1 MSPSSI
7 KLTIAQ
13 CNAGKDLDLKG
24 CLEMEYRLMMGC
36 MRHLDFEEGLYQ
48 LSLIIYIYIYI
59 YLFLFFII
67 V

>member
-13 CNAGKDLDLKG
+13 CNVGKDLDLKG

-36 MRHLDFEEGLYQ
+36 MRHLDFEEGNLYNYY
-48 LSLIIYIYIYI
+48 YIYTILYYYNYYI
-59 YLFLFFII
+59 
-67 V
+67 

>member
-36 MRHLDFEEGLYQ
+36 MRHLDFEEGDLRN
-48 LSLIIYIYIYI
+48 LLLIYYIILLFYYI
-59 YLFLFFII
+59 
-67 V
+67 